1 MMEKFRL
8 RMRQQAKRGQII
20 ELQLFP
26 NMPGRTP
33 REGDARVM
41 GSSSSPETIQW
52 LRQVSDPY
60 LRQAESPGPIQASDF
75 RPGVPPRW
83 LKHADGM
90 RLALAFASARYL
102 TKPAVRE
109 MFRHGLDELPAE
121 VVLYWFTLCFY
132 GYRQQ
137 AGRAALRTLL
147 TYEQAEQEE
156 KPAARRRGKKAAATI
171 EPDLFSTAGNG
182 AESDGNGKAGQ
193 GQASAKGGRRRK
205 ANAPQ

>member
-1 MMEKFRL
+1 MEKFRL
-8 RMRQQAKRGQII
+8 RMRQEAKRGQII
-20 ELQLFP
+20 ELHLFP
-26 NMPGRTP
+26 NMPGRRP
-33 REGDARVM
+33 RETDSRIM
-41 GSSSSPETIQW
+41 GSSSSPETVQW

-60 LRQAESPGPIQASDF
+60 LRQAEEPGPINAADF

-109 MFRHGLDELPAE
+109 MFRLGLDELPSE

-132 GYRQQ
+132 GYRQL

-147 TYEQAEQEE
+147 TYAQPEQDEE
-156 KPAARRRGKKAAATI
+156 RPPGGRRGKKARDKGQL
-171 EPDLFSTAGNG
+171 DLFSGEEDGAAGNG
-182 AESDGNGKAGQ
+182 QAGE
-193 GQASAKGGRRRK
+193 AKGGRRK
-205 ANAPQ
+205 KSQAAL